1 MSVGLRVD
9 LEVGRGSE
17 FNYSFMIATED
28 LVYKEITNITR
39 NAPCVLTVPAHGL
52 PTEWP
57 IVISDVPGMVQLN
70 SSEPRGAYAN
80 DISTL
85 TLRDVNSTGYH
96 GYTGGG
102 TIRYEKPLDYFDYT
116 GEIVLTALNA
126 PTDSLDAGLILDTVG
141 KRITLN
147 IPAATSAPWAWDQG
161 EYTIAITTEKGI
173 RVQVIYGTIFLSGEI
188 AL

>member
-9 LEVGRGSE
+9 LVVGRGSE
-17 FNYSFMIATED
+17 FNYSFMIATEEN
-28 LVYKEITNITR
+28 VYRDITGITR
-39 NAPCVLTVPAHGL
+39 DAPCVLTVPAHGL

-57 IVISDVPGMVQLN
+57 IVISDVPGMVQIN
-70 SSEPRGAYAN
+70 SSEPRVAYADDAN
-80 DISTL
+80 TL

-102 TIRYEKPLDYFDYT
+102 TIRYEKPLDYFGYT
-116 GEIVLTALNA
+116 GEIVLTADNA
-126 PTDSLDAGLILDTVG
+126 PTDALNGGLILDSVG

-147 IPAATSAPWAWDQG
+147 IPATISAPLAWDQG
-161 EYTIAITTEKGI
+161 EYTIAITTENGI